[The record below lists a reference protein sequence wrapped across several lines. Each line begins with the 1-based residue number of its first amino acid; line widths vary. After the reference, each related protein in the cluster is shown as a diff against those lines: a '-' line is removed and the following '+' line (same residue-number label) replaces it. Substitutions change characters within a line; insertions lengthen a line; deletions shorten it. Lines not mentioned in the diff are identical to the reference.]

1 MSFKLTDFITV
12 TSTGNVGIG
21 TTSPN
26 RNLSIVSTTDTSVE
40 IKSGTANQSSLW
52 FSDTDDGNI
61 GGIFYTHNDN
71 GMEFR
76 VNDSTRLTITSGGN
90 VGIGGTPSYTLHVS
104 GNIIAV
110 EDSTPALRLIGG
122 TTSFDL
128 KSDGGVF
135 KVRDVSSGNELY
147 HIAAGASGYHNW
159 YINDSLKMTL
169 DSSGNVGI
177 GVTPTYKLDVGGSSA
192 VLRVKETSGTDV
204 RIVSGGSIGYIGT
217 YTDHELRLLTNGTE
231 KLTISNGGDVGIGI
245 TPTSKLTLLGTST
258 AASNTPSDAIV
269 DIKGTSTAHLLMGVA
284 NVSPYGAWINTDSTT
299 QPLVLMG
306 TGGKVGIGTSSPTY
320 KLEVEDANPRIVS
333 NSTSNTS
340 YASVE
345 ARNDSNSALSVI
357 LRGSAAVGT
366 TFGQSN
372 ANGAQFYSVSAD
384 YLAIGTYQSNPL
396 ILGTNNTARLTITS
410 TGAIAVGSSSTNYG
424 SSGQVLTS
432 NGNASPSWTSTSG
445 AKGEPGTTGA
455 QGTAGSNGSNGAQG
469 TAGTNGSNGA
479 VGSQG
484 TNGSTGAQGAVGL
497 NGGTGAQGATGATGG
512 SGGTGAQGTAG
523 SNGSNG
529 GTGAQGATGA
539 TGGSGGTGAQGT
551 AGSNGGTGAQ
561 GTAGSNGS
569 NGNNGAQGITGAQGS
584 TGSTGSNGSNG
595 GTGAQGTSGVATFPY
610 SGTATFSNQI
620 RLSNSDGYIYGG
632 SITTRSGARAIHM
645 GYTGTCIFQAERTD
659 SSSSAFIIAASSNQ
673 TYFYSRVSGG
683 STVGRRFLFT
693 MGSSTAYAVE
703 TNNYVTFYGGYGGS
717 SDRLFKKNIEDS
729 NYGLSEVNSLK
740 PRRFYWKDETKSKVK
755 QIGFIAQELEEILPE
770 AVRGHE
776 GNKSIMDN
784 SIIPVLTKAIQELS
798 QQVTDLKAEV
808 ELLKQ

>member
-61 GGIFYTHNDN
+61 GGIFYTHNNN

-269 DIKGTSTAHLLMGVA
+269 DIRGTSTAHLLMGVA

-306 TGGKVGIGTSSPTY
+306 TGGNVGIGTDNPSLYYSGADNLVVKQASGAGGISVVTDTSSEGSLYFADGTSGDEQY
-320 KLEVEDANPRIVS
+320 RGGIAYNHSSDNLLLVS
-333 NSTSNTS
+333 
-340 YASVE
+340 
-345 ARNDSNSALSVI
+345 
-357 LRGSAAVGT
+357 GGAAK
-366 TFGQSN
+366 
-372 ANGAQFYSVSAD
+372 
-384 YLAIGTYQSNPL
+384 
-396 ILGTNNTARLTITS
+396 LTITS

-523 SNGSNG
+523 TNGSNG

-539 TGGSGGTGAQGT
+539 TGGSGGTGAQGST
-551 AGSNGGTGAQ
+551 GSNGGTGAQ

-569 NGNNGAQGITGAQGS
+569 NGNNGAQGTTGAQGS

-620 RLSNSDGYIYGG
+620 RLSNSGGYLYGG
-632 SITTRSGARAIHM
+632 TITTRLGSRAIDM
-645 GYTGTCIFQAERTD
+645 GYNGSCYFQANRTD
-659 SSSSAFIIAASSNQ
+659 SSSAQFLCGSATSMTGIW
-673 TYFYSRVSGG
+673 SRVGTTNGGVSYDSGPR
-683 STVGRRFLFT
+683 VFKIT
-693 MGSSTAYAVE
+693 MGTTVRMQMD
-703 TNNYVTFYGGYGGS
+703 TNGVITGDFNDI
-717 SDRLFKKNIEDS
+717 SDILFKKNIEFHG
-729 NYGLSEVNSLK
+729 YGLVAVNSLK
-740 PRRFYWKDETKSKVK
+740 PREFNWKQINRPQEK
-755 QIGFIAQELEEILPE
+755 QIGFIAQEVEEIIPE
-770 AVRGHE
+770 VIHGFD
-776 GNKSIMDN
+776 GNKSIN
-784 SIIPVLTKAIQELS
+784 GTGLISILTKAIQELS
-798 QQVTDLKAEV
+798 QEVTTLKAEV
-808 ELLKQ
+808 ELLKQQ

>member
-1 MSFKLTDFITV
+1 MEFY
-12 TSTGNVGIG
+12 N
-21 TTSPN
+21 
-26 RNLSIVSTTDTSVE
+26 
-40 IKSGTANQSSLW
+40 GTADGDSS
-52 FSDTDDGNI
+52 
-61 GGIFYTHNDN
+61 
-71 GMEFR
+71 
-76 VNDSTRLTITSGGN
+76 
-90 VGIGGTPSYTLHVS
+90 
-104 GNIIAV
+104 
-110 EDSTPALRLIGG
+110 ALRMQI
-122 TTSFDL
+122 T
-128 KSDGGVF
+128 
-135 KVRDVSSGNELY
+135 
-147 HIAAGASGYHNW
+147 AAG
-159 YINDSLKMTL
+159 L
-169 DSSGNVGI
+169 
-177 GVTPTYKLDVGGSSA
+177 
-192 VLRVKETSGTDV
+192 
-204 RIVSGGSIGYIGT
+204 
-217 YTDHELRLLTNGTE
+217 
-231 KLTISNGGDVGIGI
+231 VGIGI
-245 TPTSKLTLLGTST
+245 TPTETLTLG
-258 AASNTPSDAIV
+258 
-269 DIKGTSTAHLLMGVA
+269 GVA
-284 NVSPYGAWINTDSTT
+284 NVQLTLKSNDTSNGYSEIYFGDTDATNRGFISYSHSSDA
-299 QPLVLMG
+299 M
-306 TGGKVGIGTSSPTY
+306 GIGT
-320 KLEVEDANPRIVS
+320 AA
-333 NSTSNTS
+333 ST
-340 YASVE
+340 
-345 ARNDSNSALSVI
+345 
-357 LRGSAAVGT
+357 
-366 TFGQSN
+366 
-372 ANGAQFYSVSAD
+372 
-384 YLAIGTYQSNPL
+384 
-396 ILGTNNTARLTITS
+396 RLTITS

-469 TAGTNGSNGA
+469 TAGTNGSNGSNGA

-523 SNGSNG
+523 TNGSNG

-539 TGGSGGTGAQGT
+539 TGGSGGTGAQGST
-551 AGSNGGTGAQ
+551 GSNGGTGAQ

>member
-269 DIKGTSTAHLLMGVA
+269 DIRGTSTAHLLMGVA

-306 TGGKVGIGTSSPTY
+306 TGGNVGIGTDNPSLYYSGADNLVVKQASGAGGISVVTDTSSEGSLYFADGTSGDEQY
-320 KLEVEDANPRIVS
+320 RGGIAYNHSSDNLLLVS
-333 NSTSNTS
+333 
-340 YASVE
+340 
-345 ARNDSNSALSVI
+345 
-357 LRGSAAVGT
+357 GGAAK
-366 TFGQSN
+366 
-372 ANGAQFYSVSAD
+372 
-384 YLAIGTYQSNPL
+384 
-396 ILGTNNTARLTITS
+396 LTITS

-469 TAGTNGSNGA
+469 TAGTNGSNGSNGA

-523 SNGSNG
+523 TNGSNG

-539 TGGSGGTGAQGT
+539 TGGSGGTGAQGST
-551 AGSNGGTGAQ
+551 GSNGGTGAQ

-569 NGNNGAQGITGAQGS
+569 NGNNGAQGTTGAQGS

-632 SITTRSGARAIHM
+632 TITTRLGSRAIDM
-645 GYTGTCIFQAERTD
+645 GYNGSCYFQANRTD
-659 SSSSAFIIAASSNQ
+659 SSSAQFLCGSATSMTGIW
-673 TYFYSRVSGG
+673 SRVGTTNGGVSYDSGPR
-683 STVGRRFLFT
+683 VFKIT
-693 MGSSTAYAVE
+693 MGTTVRMQMD
-703 TNNYVTFYGGYGGS
+703 TNGVITGDFNDI
-717 SDRLFKKNIEDS
+717 SDILFKKNIEFHG
-729 NYGLSEVNSLK
+729 YGLVAVNSLK
-740 PRRFYWKDETKSKVK
+740 PREFNWKQINRPQEK
-755 QIGFIAQELEEILPE
+755 QIGFIAQEVEEIIPE
-770 AVRGHE
+770 VIHGFD
-776 GNKSIMDN
+776 GNKSIN
-784 SIIPVLTKAIQELS
+784 GTGLISILTKAIQELS
-798 QQVTDLKAEV
+798 QEVTTLKAEV
-808 ELLKQ
+808 ELLKQQ

>member
-269 DIKGTSTAHLLMGVA
+269 DIRGTSTAHLLMGVA

-306 TGGKVGIGTSSPTY
+306 TGGNVGIGTDNPSLYYSGADNLVVKQASGAGGISVVTDTSSEGSLYFADGTSGDEQY
-320 KLEVEDANPRIVS
+320 RGGIAYNHSSDNLLLVS
-333 NSTSNTS
+333 
-340 YASVE
+340 
-345 ARNDSNSALSVI
+345 
-357 LRGSAAVGT
+357 GGAAK
-366 TFGQSN
+366 
-372 ANGAQFYSVSAD
+372 
-384 YLAIGTYQSNPL
+384 
-396 ILGTNNTARLTITS
+396 LTITS

-469 TAGTNGSNGA
+469 TAGTNGSNGSNGA

-523 SNGSNG
+523 TNGSNG

-539 TGGSGGTGAQGT
+539 TGGSGGTGAQGST
-551 AGSNGGTGAQ
+551 GSNGGTGAQ

-632 SITTRSGARAIHM
+632 TITTRLGSRAIDM
-645 GYTGTCIFQAERTD
+645 GYNGSCYFQANRTD
-659 SSSSAFIIAASSNQ
+659 SSSAQFLCGSATSMTGIW
-673 TYFYSRVSGG
+673 SRVGTTNGGVSYDSGPR
-683 STVGRRFLFT
+683 VFKIT
-693 MGSSTAYAVE
+693 MGTTVRMQMD
-703 TNNYVTFYGGYGGS
+703 TNGVITGDFNDI
-717 SDRLFKKNIEDS
+717 SDILFKKNIEFHG
-729 NYGLSEVNSLK
+729 YGLVAVNSLK
-740 PRRFYWKDETKSKVK
+740 PREFNWKQINRPQEK
-755 QIGFIAQELEEILPE
+755 QIGFIAQEVEEIIPE
-770 AVRGHE
+770 VIHGFD
-776 GNKSIMDN
+776 GNKSIN
-784 SIIPVLTKAIQELS
+784 GTGLISILTKAIQELS
-798 QQVTDLKAEV
+798 QEVTTLKAEV
-808 ELLKQ
+808 ELLKQQ

>member
-12 TSTGNVGIG
+12 TGTGNVGIG

-61 GGIFYTHNDN
+61 GGVLYTHNDN

-110 EDSTPALRLIGG
+110 EDSTPAFRLIGS

-135 KVRDVSSGNELY
+135 KVRDVSGGNELY

-159 YINDSLKMTL
+159 YINDSLKMIL

-177 GVTPTYKLDVGGSSA
+177 GASTLNSPSRLTLLESTGNGQTLEIIGANSGGVGSQPGIKFTGSSA
-192 VLRVKETSGTDV
+192 QNIGGIYADTSSDNINLQTGGTT
-204 RIVSGGSIGYIGT
+204 R
-217 YTDHELRLLTNGTE
+217 
-231 KLTISNGGDVGIGI
+231 LTISSGGAVRINNSLNIGSADESNYPLQVRTGTDQILRVIDNVDGNGLQIAAGTDPNFAAYTKFQLGNGWLKFSSGGDATFSGNINATNASSTVNIIATGINSGTNGGSTLIAGTTGVTNIAIGNKSAI
-245 TPTSKLTLLGTST
+245 LGGAFDATST
-258 AASNTPSDAIV
+258 VYWGNGGS
-269 DIKGTSTAHLLMGVA
+269 
-284 NVSPYGAWINTDSTT
+284 
-299 QPLVLMG
+299 LVF
-306 TGGKVGIGTSSPTY
+306 
-320 KLEVEDANPRIVS
+320 N
-333 NSTSNTS
+333 
-340 YASVE
+340 
-345 ARNDSNSALSVI
+345 
-357 LRGSAAVGT
+357 
-366 TFGQSN
+366 
-372 ANGAQFYSVSAD
+372 NGA
-384 YLAIGTYQSNPL
+384 N
-396 ILGTNNTARLTITS
+396 RLTITS

-432 NGNASPSWTSTSG
+432 NGNASPSWTSASG
-445 AKGEPGTTGA
+445 AKGEPGGTGA

-479 VGSQG
+479 LGSQG

-497 NGGTGAQGATGATGG
+497 NGGTGGQGTTGATGG
-512 SGGTGAQGTAG
+512 GGGTGAQGTAG

-529 GTGAQGATGA
+529 GTGAQGTTGT
-539 TGGSGGTGAQGT
+539 TGGGGGTGAQGT
-551 AGSNGGTGAQ
+551 TGSNGGTGAQ

-569 NGNNGAQGITGAQGS
+569 NGNNGAQGTTGTTGN

-610 SGTATFSNQI
+610 SGTAVFSNQI
-620 RLSNSDGYIYGG
+620 QLSNSDGYIYGG

-659 SSSSAFIIAASSNQ
+659 SSSSAFIFTASSNQ
-673 TYFYSRVSGG
+673 TYLYSRVSGG
-683 STVGRRFLFT
+683 STTGRRFLFT
-693 MGSSTAYAVE
+693 MGNSTAYAVE
-703 TNNYVTFYGGYGGS
+703 TNNYVTFYGGYGNS

-729 NYGLSEVNSLK
+729 SYGLSEVNSLK

-776 GNKSIMDN
+776 GNKSIMD
-784 SIIPVLTKAIQELS
+784 SSLISVLTKAIQELS

>member
-269 DIKGTSTAHLLMGVA
+269 DIRGTSTAHLLMGVA

-306 TGGKVGIGTSSPTY
+306 TGGNVGIGTDNPSLYYSGADNLVVKQASGAGGISVVTDTSSEGSLYFADGTSGDEQY
-320 KLEVEDANPRIVS
+320 RGGIAYNHSSDNLLLVS
-333 NSTSNTS
+333 
-340 YASVE
+340 
-345 ARNDSNSALSVI
+345 
-357 LRGSAAVGT
+357 GGAAK
-366 TFGQSN
+366 
-372 ANGAQFYSVSAD
+372 
-384 YLAIGTYQSNPL
+384 
-396 ILGTNNTARLTITS
+396 LTITS

-469 TAGTNGSNGA
+469 TAGTNGSNGSNGA

-523 SNGSNG
+523 TNGSNG

-539 TGGSGGTGAQGT
+539 TGGSGGTGAQGST
-551 AGSNGGTGAQ
+551 GSNGGTGAQ

-569 NGNNGAQGITGAQGS
+569 NGNNGAQGTTGAQGS

-620 RLSNSDGYIYGG
+620 RLSNSGGYLYGG
-632 SITTRSGARAIHM
+632 TITTRLGSRAIDM
-645 GYTGTCIFQAERTD
+645 GYNGSCYFQANRTD
-659 SSSSAFIIAASSNQ
+659 SSSAQFLCGSATSMTGIW
-673 TYFYSRVSGG
+673 SRVGTTNGGVSYDSGPR
-683 STVGRRFLFT
+683 VFKIT
-693 MGSSTAYAVE
+693 MGTTVRMQMD
-703 TNNYVTFYGGYGGS
+703 TNGVITGDFNDI
-717 SDRLFKKNIEDS
+717 SDILFKKNIEFHG
-729 NYGLSEVNSLK
+729 YGLVAVNSLK
-740 PRRFYWKDETKSKVK
+740 PREFNWKQINRPQEK
-755 QIGFIAQELEEILPE
+755 QIGFIAQEVEEIIPE
-770 AVRGHE
+770 VIHGFD
-776 GNKSIMDN
+776 GNKSIN
-784 SIIPVLTKAIQELS
+784 GTGLISILTKAIQELS
-798 QQVTDLKAEV
+798 QEVTTLKAEV
-808 ELLKQ
+808 ELLKQQ

>member
-177 GVTPTYKLDVGGSSA
+177 GT
-192 VLRVKETSGTDV
+192 TSPGA
-204 RIVSGGSIGYIGT
+204 S
-217 YTDHELRLLTNGTE
+217 
-231 KLTISNGGDVGIGI
+231 KLTISDGVAGYSTANVLLQVKRNATNSNDDTSRSAIMLANNSNAFTIAYGGTTDRLRFINGSGNEQLTLLNGGNLGIGTTTPEELLDIKATSSPAIQLNQADTYKALLKLGGNDLEIRGSSGAMEFYNGTADGDSSALRMQITAAGLVGIGI
-245 TPTSKLTLLGTST
+245 TPTETLTLG
-258 AASNTPSDAIV
+258 
-269 DIKGTSTAHLLMGVA
+269 GVA
-284 NVSPYGAWINTDSTT
+284 NVQLTLKSNDTSNGYSEIYFGDTDATNRGFISYSHTSDA
-299 QPLVLMG
+299 M
-306 TGGKVGIGTSSPTY
+306 GIGT
-320 KLEVEDANPRIVS
+320 AA
-333 NSTSNTS
+333 ST
-340 YASVE
+340 
-345 ARNDSNSALSVI
+345 
-357 LRGSAAVGT
+357 
-366 TFGQSN
+366 
-372 ANGAQFYSVSAD
+372 
-384 YLAIGTYQSNPL
+384 
-396 ILGTNNTARLTITS
+396 RLTITS

-469 TAGTNGSNGA
+469 TAGTNGSNGSNGA

-523 SNGSNG
+523 TNGSNG

-539 TGGSGGTGAQGT
+539 TGGSGGTGAQGST
-551 AGSNGGTGAQ
+551 GSNGGTGAQ

-569 NGNNGAQGITGAQGS
+569 NGNNGAQGTTGAQGS

-620 RLSNSDGYIYGG
+620 RLSNSGGYLYGG
-632 SITTRSGARAIHM
+632 TITTRLGSRAIDM
-645 GYTGTCIFQAERTD
+645 GYNGSCYFQA
-659 SSSSAFIIAASSNQ
+659 
-673 TYFYSRVSGG
+673 
-683 STVGRRFLFT
+683 
-693 MGSSTAYAVE
+693 
-703 TNNYVTFYGGYGGS
+703 
-717 SDRLFKKNIEDS
+717 
-729 NYGLSEVNSLK
+729 
-740 PRRFYWKDETKSKVK
+740 DEES
-755 QIGFIAQELEEILPE
+755 
-770 AVRGHE
+770 
-776 GNKSIMDN
+776 
-784 SIIPVLTKAIQELS
+784 VLLA
-798 QQVTDLKAEV
+798 
-808 ELLKQ
+808 

>member
-61 GGIFYTHNDN
+61 GGIFYTHNNN

-269 DIKGTSTAHLLMGVA
+269 DIRGTSTAHLLMGVA

-306 TGGKVGIGTSSPTY
+306 TGGNVGIGTDNPSLYYSGADNLVVKQASGAGGISVVTDTSSEGSLYFADGTSGDEQY
-320 KLEVEDANPRIVS
+320 RGGIAYNHSSDNLLLVS
-333 NSTSNTS
+333 
-340 YASVE
+340 
-345 ARNDSNSALSVI
+345 
-357 LRGSAAVGT
+357 GGAAK
-366 TFGQSN
+366 
-372 ANGAQFYSVSAD
+372 
-384 YLAIGTYQSNPL
+384 
-396 ILGTNNTARLTITS
+396 LTITS

-469 TAGTNGSNGA
+469 TAGTNGSNGSNGA

-523 SNGSNG
+523 TNGSNG

-539 TGGSGGTGAQGT
+539 TGGSGGTGAQGST
-551 AGSNGGTGAQ
+551 GSNGGTGAQ

-569 NGNNGAQGITGAQGS
+569 NGNNGAQGTTGAQGS

-620 RLSNSDGYIYGG
+620 RLSNSGGYLYGG
-632 SITTRSGARAIHM
+632 TITTRLGSRAIDM
-645 GYTGTCIFQAERTD
+645 GYNGSCYFQANRTD
-659 SSSSAFIIAASSNQ
+659 SSSAQFLCGSATSMTGIW
-673 TYFYSRVSGG
+673 SRVGTTNGGVSYDSGPR
-683 STVGRRFLFT
+683 VFKIT
-693 MGSSTAYAVE
+693 MGTTVRMQMD
-703 TNNYVTFYGGYGGS
+703 TNGVITGDFNDI
-717 SDRLFKKNIEDS
+717 SDILFKKNIEFHG
-729 NYGLSEVNSLK
+729 YGLVAVNSLK
-740 PRRFYWKDETKSKVK
+740 PREFNWKQINRPQEK
-755 QIGFIAQELEEILPE
+755 QIGFIAQEVEEIIPE
-770 AVRGHE
+770 VIHGFD
-776 GNKSIMDN
+776 GNKSIN
-784 SIIPVLTKAIQELS
+784 GTGLISILTKAIQELS
-798 QQVTDLKAEV
+798 QEVTTLKAEV
-808 ELLKQ
+808 ELLKQQ

>member
-269 DIKGTSTAHLLMGVA
+269 DIRGTSTAHLLMGVA

-306 TGGKVGIGTSSPTY
+306 TGGNVGIGTDNPSLYYSGADNLVVKQASGAGGISVVTDTSSEGSLYFADGTSGDEQY
-320 KLEVEDANPRIVS
+320 RGGIAYNHSSDNLLLVS
-333 NSTSNTS
+333 
-340 YASVE
+340 
-345 ARNDSNSALSVI
+345 
-357 LRGSAAVGT
+357 GGAAK
-366 TFGQSN
+366 
-372 ANGAQFYSVSAD
+372 
-384 YLAIGTYQSNPL
+384 
-396 ILGTNNTARLTITS
+396 LTITS

-479 VGSQG
+479 LGSQG

-512 SGGTGAQGTAG
+512 GGGTGAQGTAG
-523 SNGSNG
+523 TNGSNG

-539 TGGSGGTGAQGT
+539 TGGSGGTGAQGST
-551 AGSNGGTGAQ
+551 GSNGGTGAQ

-569 NGNNGAQGITGAQGS
+569 NGNNGAQGTTGAQGS

-632 SITTRSGARAIHM
+632 TITTRLGSRAIDM
-645 GYTGTCIFQAERTD
+645 GYNGSCYFQANRTD
-659 SSSSAFIIAASSNQ
+659 SSSAQFLCGSATSMTGIW
-673 TYFYSRVSGG
+673 SRVGTTNGGVSYDSGPR
-683 STVGRRFLFT
+683 VFKIT
-693 MGSSTAYAVE
+693 MGTTVRMQMD
-703 TNNYVTFYGGYGGS
+703 TNGVITGDFNDI
-717 SDRLFKKNIEDS
+717 SDILFKKNIEFHG
-729 NYGLSEVNSLK
+729 YGLVAVNSLK
-740 PRRFYWKDETKSKVK
+740 PREFNWKQINRPQEK
-755 QIGFIAQELEEILPE
+755 QIGFIAQEVEEIIPE
-770 AVRGHE
+770 VIHGFD
-776 GNKSIMDN
+776 GNKSIN
-784 SIIPVLTKAIQELS
+784 GTGLISILTKAIQELS
-798 QQVTDLKAEV
+798 QEVTTLKAEV
-808 ELLKQ
+808 ELLKQQ

>member
-12 TSTGNVGIG
+12 SNTGITTFGSDGILINRTSADAYLFFQKSGTNRGAIYGGDASDGNGLRFFIG
-21 TTSPN
+21 NNSDPS
-26 RNLSIVSTTDTSVE
+26 LSIVS
-40 IKSGTANQSSLW
+40 
-52 FSDTDDGNI
+52 
-61 GGIFYTHNDN
+61 N
-71 GMEFR
+71 GQ
-76 VNDSTRLTITSGGN
+76 

-269 DIKGTSTAHLLMGVA
+269 DIRGTSTAHLLMGVA

-306 TGGKVGIGTSSPTY
+306 TGGNVGIGTDNPSLYYSGADNLVVKQASGAGGISVVTDTSSEGSLYFADGTSGDEQY
-320 KLEVEDANPRIVS
+320 RGGIAYNHSSDNLLLVS
-333 NSTSNTS
+333 
-340 YASVE
+340 
-345 ARNDSNSALSVI
+345 
-357 LRGSAAVGT
+357 GGAAK
-366 TFGQSN
+366 
-372 ANGAQFYSVSAD
+372 
-384 YLAIGTYQSNPL
+384 
-396 ILGTNNTARLTITS
+396 LTITS

-469 TAGTNGSNGA
+469 TAGTNGSNGSNGA

-523 SNGSNG
+523 TNGSNG

-539 TGGSGGTGAQGT
+539 TGGSGGTGAQGST
-551 AGSNGGTGAQ
+551 GSNGGTGAQ

-569 NGNNGAQGITGAQGS
+569 NGNNGAQGTTGAQGS

-620 RLSNSDGYIYGG
+620 RLSNSGGYLYGG
-632 SITTRSGARAIHM
+632 TITTRLGSRAIDM
-645 GYTGTCIFQAERTD
+645 GYNGSCYFQANRTD
-659 SSSSAFIIAASSNQ
+659 SSSAQFLCGSATSMTGIW
-673 TYFYSRVSGG
+673 SRVGTTNGGVSYDSGPR
-683 STVGRRFLFT
+683 VFKIT
-693 MGSSTAYAVE
+693 MGTTVRMQMD
-703 TNNYVTFYGGYGGS
+703 TNGVITGDFNDI
-717 SDRLFKKNIEDS
+717 SDILFKKNIEFHG
-729 NYGLSEVNSLK
+729 YGLVAVNSLK
-740 PRRFYWKDETKSKVK
+740 PREFNWKQINRPQEK
-755 QIGFIAQELEEILPE
+755 QIGFIAQEVEEIIPE
-770 AVRGHE
+770 VIHGFD
-776 GNKSIMDN
+776 GNKSIN
-784 SIIPVLTKAIQELS
+784 GTGLISILTKAIQELS
-798 QQVTDLKAEV
+798 QEVTTLKAEV
-808 ELLKQ
+808 ELLKQQ

>member
-269 DIKGTSTAHLLMGVA
+269 DIRGTSTAHLLMGVA

-306 TGGKVGIGTSSPTY
+306 TGGNVGIGTDNPSLYYSGADNLVVKQASGAGGISVVTDTSSEGSLYFADGTSGDEQY
-320 KLEVEDANPRIVS
+320 RGGIAYNHSSDNLLLVS
-333 NSTSNTS
+333 
-340 YASVE
+340 
-345 ARNDSNSALSVI
+345 
-357 LRGSAAVGT
+357 GGAAK
-366 TFGQSN
+366 
-372 ANGAQFYSVSAD
+372 
-384 YLAIGTYQSNPL
+384 
-396 ILGTNNTARLTITS
+396 LTITS

-469 TAGTNGSNGA
+469 TAGTNGSNGSNGA

-523 SNGSNG
+523 TNGSNG

-539 TGGSGGTGAQGT
+539 TGGSGGTGAQGST
-551 AGSNGGTGAQ
+551 GSNGGTGAQ

-569 NGNNGAQGITGAQGS
+569 NGNNGAQGTTGAQGS

-632 SITTRSGARAIHM
+632 SITTRLGSRAIDM
-645 GYTGTCIFQAERTD
+645 GYNGSCYFQANRTD
-659 SSSSAFIIAASSNQ
+659 SSSAQFLCGSATSMTGIW
-673 TYFYSRVSGG
+673 SRVGTTNGGVSYDSGPR
-683 STVGRRFLFT
+683 VFKIT
-693 MGSSTAYAVE
+693 MGTTVRMQMD
-703 TNNYVTFYGGYGGS
+703 TNGVITGDFNDI
-717 SDRLFKKNIEDS
+717 SDILFKKNIEFHG
-729 NYGLSEVNSLK
+729 YGLVAVNSLK
-740 PRRFYWKDETKSKVK
+740 PREFNWKQINRPQEK
-755 QIGFIAQELEEILPE
+755 QIGFIAQEVEEIIPE
-770 AVRGHE
+770 VIHGFD
-776 GNKSIMDN
+776 GNKSIN
-784 SIIPVLTKAIQELS
+784 GTGLISILTKAIQELS
-798 QQVTDLKAEV
+798 QEVTTLKAEV
-808 ELLKQ
+808 ELLKQQ

>member
-306 TGGKVGIGTSSPTY
+306 TGGNVGIGTDNPSLYYSGADNLVVKQASGAGGISVVTDTSSEGSLYFADGTSGDEQY
-320 KLEVEDANPRIVS
+320 RGGIAYNHSSDNLLLVS
-333 NSTSNTS
+333 
-340 YASVE
+340 
-345 ARNDSNSALSVI
+345 
-357 LRGSAAVGT
+357 GGAAK
-366 TFGQSN
+366 
-372 ANGAQFYSVSAD
+372 
-384 YLAIGTYQSNPL
+384 
-396 ILGTNNTARLTITS
+396 LTITS

-479 VGSQG
+479 LGSQG

-512 SGGTGAQGTAG
+512 GGGTGAQGTAG
-523 SNGSNG
+523 TNGSNG

-539 TGGSGGTGAQGT
+539 TGGSGGTGAQGST
-551 AGSNGGTGAQ
+551 GSNGGTGAQ

-569 NGNNGAQGITGAQGS
+569 NGNNGAQGTTGAQGS

-620 RLSNSDGYIYGG
+620 RLSNSGGYLYGG
-632 SITTRSGARAIHM
+632 TITTRLGSRAIDM
-645 GYTGTCIFQAERTD
+645 GYNGSCYFQANRTD
-659 SSSSAFIIAASSNQ
+659 SSSAQFLCGSATSMTGIW
-673 TYFYSRVSGG
+673 SRVGTTNGGVSYDSGPR
-683 STVGRRFLFT
+683 VFKIT
-693 MGSSTAYAVE
+693 MGTTVRMQMD
-703 TNNYVTFYGGYGGS
+703 TNGVITGDFNDI
-717 SDRLFKKNIEDS
+717 SDILFKKNIEFHG
-729 NYGLSEVNSLK
+729 YGLVAVNSLK
-740 PRRFYWKDETKSKVK
+740 PREFNWKQINRPQEK
-755 QIGFIAQELEEILPE
+755 QIGFIAQEVEEIIPE
-770 AVRGHE
+770 VIHGFD
-776 GNKSIMDN
+776 GNKSIN
-784 SIIPVLTKAIQELS
+784 GTGLISILTKAIQELS
-798 QQVTDLKAEV
+798 QEVTTLKAEV
-808 ELLKQ
+808 ELLKQQ

>member
-1 MSFKLTDFITV
+1 M
-12 TSTGNVGIG
+12 
-21 TTSPN
+21 
-26 RNLSIVSTTDTSVE
+26 
-40 IKSGTANQSSLW
+40 
-52 FSDTDDGNI
+52 
-61 GGIFYTHNDN
+61 
-71 GMEFR
+71 
-76 VNDSTRLTITSGGN
+76 
-90 VGIGGTPSYTLHVS
+90 
-104 GNIIAV
+104 
-110 EDSTPALRLIGG
+110 GG

-284 NVSPYGAWINTDSTT
+284 NVFPYGAWINTDNTT

-306 TGGKVGIGTSSPTY
+306 TGGNVGIGTSSPTY

-620 RLSNSDGYIYGG
+620 RLSNSGGYLYGG
-632 SITTRSGARAIHM
+632 TITTRLGSRAIDM
-645 GYTGTCIFQAERTD
+645 GYNGSCYFQANRTD
-659 SSSSAFIIAASSNQ
+659 SSSAQFLCGSATSMTGIW
-673 TYFYSRVSGG
+673 SRVGTTNGGVSYDSGPR
-683 STVGRRFLFT
+683 VFKIT
-693 MGSSTAYAVE
+693 MGTTVRMQMD
-703 TNNYVTFYGGYGGS
+703 TNGVITGDFNDI
-717 SDRLFKKNIEDS
+717 SDILFKKNIEFHG
-729 NYGLSEVNSLK
+729 YGLVAVNSLK
-740 PRRFYWKDETKSKVK
+740 PREFNWKQINRPQEK
-755 QIGFIAQELEEILPE
+755 QIGFIAQEVEEIIPE
-770 AVRGHE
+770 VIHGFD
-776 GNKSIMDN
+776 GNKSIN
-784 SIIPVLTKAIQELS
+784 GTGLISILTKAIQELS
-798 QQVTDLKAEV
+798 QEVTTLKAEV
-808 ELLKQ
+808 ELLKQQ